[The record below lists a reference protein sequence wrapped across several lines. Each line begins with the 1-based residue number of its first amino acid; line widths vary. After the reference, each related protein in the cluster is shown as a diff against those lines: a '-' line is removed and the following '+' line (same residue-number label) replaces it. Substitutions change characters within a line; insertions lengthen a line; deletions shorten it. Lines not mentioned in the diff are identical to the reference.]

1 LLLGIDQS
9 GKQWWVLSEQQ
20 NKKRRKIMKLPK
32 QSAPV
37 ERKNTGAAISNQ
49 NGVEANGLL
58 DIIRKVFQR

>member
-1 LLLGIDQS
+1 
-9 GKQWWVLSEQQ
+9 
-20 NKKRRKIMKLPK
+20 MKLPK